1 MWFSSFPLLQT
12 RGLNSSANSKFCD
25 KRASHTETTT
35 TLFTTFCSR
44 RLEQPA
50 LLESLA
56 VVRGPRAAPEP
67 LPQSSAPAGLTH
79 RPCYWS
85 RRPRRRRRPLAPG
98 RTGWCWCRWHSSA
111 RWWAWC
117 PWSSTNCPGCL
128 AGCCRL
134 SPKSQTFDPQP
145 LPAAAVVVVAAAA
158 PICWCQHCW
167 QQQGEA
173 GWRWRPWCCPWPCC
187 RACGSCGCGR
197 LRRYRRAAPGTT
209 QTLWSSVTCPASL
222 WLKRKS
228 SHSLIGLAGR
238 GETGDHLKPVH
249 ACFYHALYENVC

>member
-1 MWFSSFPLLQT
+1 MFYLEKKLFLFSFFNFISYFVLFLLFCCPFYFYFVCMWFSSFPLLQT

-111 RWWAWC
+111 R
-117 PWSSTNCPGCL
+117 
-128 AGCCRL
+128 
-134 SPKSQTFDPQP
+134 
-145 LPAAAVVVVAAAA
+145 
-158 PICWCQHCW
+158 
-167 QQQGEA
+167 
-173 GWRWRPWCCPWPCC
+173 
-187 RACGSCGCGR
+187 
-197 LRRYRRAAPGTT
+197 
-209 QTLWSSVTCPASL
+209 
-222 WLKRKS
+222 
-228 SHSLIGLAGR
+228 
-238 GETGDHLKPVH
+238 
-249 ACFYHALYENVC
+249 